1 MTTETK
7 SAFAK
12 RLGIN
17 KSHLSR
23 GKALEWLVLENGLV
37 NVEES
42 LRRRESWASPQ
53 PHHRAHAAA
62 LEEGRRQGKNADPV
76 YPKPPAPP
84 SPPKSASATQ
94 HHDMEDLNKRLKAA
108 EVNKREQEAE
118 KARMETEQM
127 AGNLIAKEDV
137 NFALDDFGAT
147 LRSLME
153 NFADRY
159 APVIHPLQTLDDVHR
174 ALDEAATDILQTVHD
189 QLARHA
195 QGRAGNG

>member
-1 MTTETK
+1 MTWETK
-7 SAFAK
+7 SDFAK

-42 LRRRESWASPQ
+42 LRRREAWASPQ

-62 LEEGRRQGKNADPV
+62 LEEGRQQPNADAQ
-76 YPKPPAPP
+76 KAG
-84 SPPKSASATQ
+84 SATL
-94 HHDMEDLNKRLKAA
+94 HSDMEELNKRLKAA
-108 EVNKREQEAE
+108 EVNKREHEAE
-118 KARMETEQM
+118 KARMEAETM

-137 NFALDDFGAT
+137 DFALDDFGAS

-159 APVIHPLQTLDDVHR
+159 APVIHPLQSLDDVHR

-195 QGRAGNG
+195 QGRAVE

>member
-23 GKALEWLVLENGLV
+23 GKALEWLVMENGLV

-53 PHHRAHAAA
+53 PHHRAHTAA
-62 LEEGRRQGKNADPV
+62 LEEGRQQ
-76 YPKPPAPP
+76 PKPDAAQKP
-84 SPPKSASATQ
+84 ASATQ
-94 HHDMEDLNKRLKAA
+94 HHDMEVLNMRLKAA

-118 KARMETEQM
+118 KARMEAEQM

-137 NFALDDFGAT
+137 DFALDDFGAT

-174 ALDEAATDILQTVHD
+174 ALDEASTDILQTVHD

-195 QGRAGNG
+195 QGKGGS

>member
-7 SAFAK
+7 TAFAA

-23 GKALEWLVLENGLV
+23 NPPPPWLAMEGGLV

-42 LRRRESWASPQ
+42 LRRRELAASPQ
-53 PHHRAHAAA
+53 PHHRAHAGA
-62 LEEGRRQGKNADPV
+62 LAGARRN
-76 YPKPPAPP
+76 P
-84 SPPKSASATQ
+84 SPETSKAGTATQ
-94 HHDMEDLNKRLKAA
+94 HHEIDSLNMRLKAA

-127 AGNLIAKEDV
+127 GGNLIAKENVD
-137 NFALDDFGAT
+137 FALDDFGAT

-159 APVIHPLQTLDDVHR
+159 APVIHPLQSLDDVHR

-195 QGRAGNG
+195 QGRAT

>member
-1 MTTETK
+1 MTLETK

-23 GKALEWLVLENGLV
+23 GKALEWLVMENGLV

-42 LRRRESWASPQ
+42 QRRRELAASPQ

-62 LEEGRRQGKNADPV
+62 LEEDRQAPKDPAGMN
-76 YPKPPAPP
+76 KK
-84 SPPKSASATQ
+84 KSAATEFSEI
-94 HHDMEDLNKRLKAA
+94 DSLNLRLKAA
-108 EVNKREQEAE
+108 EVNKREHEAE
-118 KARMETEQM
+118 KARMEAETM
-127 AGNLIAKEDV
+127 AGNLLAKENVDFV
-137 NFALDDFGAT
+137 LDDFGAT

-189 QLARHA
+189 NLARHA
-195 QGRAGNG
+195 QGRADQ

>member
-7 SAFAK
+7 SDFAK

-23 GKALEWLVLENGLV
+23 GKAMEWLVLENGRV

-42 LRRRESWASPQ
+42 LRRRELAASPQ

-62 LEEGRRQGKNADPV
+62 LEEGRQPSRNLNPA
-76 YPKPPAPP
+76 YAKPA
-84 SPPKSASATQ
+84 AT
-94 HHDMEDLNKRLKAA
+94 EFSEIESLNLRLKAA
-108 EVNKREQEAE
+108 EVNKREHEAE
-118 KARMETEQM
+118 KARMESATM

-137 NFALDDFGAT
+137 DFALDDFGAA

-174 ALDEAATDILQTVHD
+174 ALDEAATDILQTLHD

-195 QGRAGNG
+195 QGRTDK

>member
-12 RLGIN
+12 RLGIH

-23 GKALEWLVLENGLV
+23 KPSPEWLVLAGGKV

-42 LRRRESWASPQ
+42 LRLKELAASPQ

-62 LEEGRRQGKNADPV
+62 LEEGRRQTQTEPSA
-76 YPKPPAPP
+76 KPGT
-84 SPPKSASATQ
+84 ATQ
-94 HHDMEDLNKRLKAA
+94 HHEIDSLNMRLKAA

-127 AGNLIAKEDV
+127 GGNLIAKENVD
-137 NFALDDFGAT
+137 FALDDFGAT

-159 APVIHPLQTLDDVHR
+159 APVIHPLQSLDDVHR

-195 QGRAGNG
+195 QGRAT